1 MPSRWLHAL
10 NSSPPCDTFAL
21 ARRRAREIR
30 TEFSDDPGFQRFEQA
45 VAVWQTNWE
54 ACGQLHAA
62 AEALLRGA
70 PGHGDARVLLQT
82 VALADPDAP
91 RLHRGTWLHRPA
103 SDILAD
109 WPAGA
114 HLNLP
119 LASFTSEIDWAC
131 EFAWL
136 AGDDEDGT
144 EIVLCLE
151 PGARAVR
158 IDLLAPDEIHWR
170 EREWISGGRFLITAS
185 EYLSVEHRVE
195 LTVVQEGAF
204 DVR

>member
-1 MPSRWLHAL
+1 MSSPWLHAL

-30 TEFSDDPGFQRFEQA
+30 AQFGDDPEFRRFEQA

-54 ACGQLHAA
+54 ICRQLYAA
-62 AEALLRGA
+62 AEALLREY
-70 PGHGDARVLLQT
+70 PVQGDARTLLRA
-82 VALADPDAP
+82 VALAAP
-91 RLHRGTWLHRPA
+91 RATHLYRGTWLNLTA
-103 SDILAD
+103 WEVLAEY
-109 WPAGA
+109 AVGA
-114 HLNLP
+114 QLNLP
-119 LASFTSEIDWAC
+119 LASFTSEFKQAC

-136 AGDDEDGT
+136 ARDDEDGT
-144 EIVLCLE
+144 EIVICLE

-170 EREWISGGRFLITAS
+170 EREWISGGRFLITAN
-185 EYLSVEHRVE
+185 EYLPEEHRVE